1 MEPRQEDT
9 ARLENSTVM
18 TATGQDANLGSGP
31 VRGGYEVDGAA
42 LAVWMGNHVDG
53 FDGPLHVEQFR
64 GGQSN
69 PTYKLITPSK
79 SYVMRRKP
87 PGQILKGA
95 HAVEREARVQ
105 LALATAG
112 FPVAKVHGLC
122 EDAGVLGSAF
132 YVMDLIDGR
141 IFWDARFPDVPDVN
155 RPAYFDAM
163 NATIARLHTL
173 DHASIGLGDYGHTG
187 NYFERQVRRW
197 TRQYQEDHEAGR
209 NEHMDQLVTWLPQNI
224 PASDETSI
232 VHGDYRC
239 DNMIFHPDEPRVVAV
254 LDWELSTLGHPLV
267 DFAYHAIM
275 YQMPPNIVA
284 GLDGADLKALNI
296 PSEQEYVTAYCER
309 TGRSGIPEWDF
320 YIAFNFFRLAA
331 IFHGIKGRVLR
342 GTASSEHAKERAR
355 SFPVLAALAAS
366 AMEKV

>member
-141 IFWDARFPDVPDVN
+141 IFWDARFPDLVFLRLLFGHMRCGELVSAYPDCQTT
-155 RPAYFDAM
+155 P
-163 NATIARLHTL
+163 
-173 DHASIGLGDYGHTG
+173 
-187 NYFERQVRRW
+187 
-197 TRQYQEDHEAGR
+197 
-209 NEHMDQLVTWLPQNI
+209 
-224 PASDETSI
+224 
-232 VHGDYRC
+232 
-239 DNMIFHPDEPRVVAV
+239 
-254 LDWELSTLGHPLV
+254 
-267 DFAYHAIM
+267 
-275 YQMPPNIVA
+275 VA
-284 GLDGADLKALNI
+284 GTLLDCLF
-296 PSEQEYVTAYCER
+296 PSNRSNVW
-309 TGRSGIPEWDF
+309 TGIDG
-320 YIAFNFFRLAA
+320 
-331 IFHGIKGRVLR
+331 
-342 GTASSEHAKERAR
+342 
-355 SFPVLAALAAS
+355 
-366 AMEKV
+366 